1 MKPFKKFLTLS
12 ENITDSINSLC
23 EDSSPIFLCEA
34 NVHEPRYAYGSEVVL
49 KPPKIDKF
57 AEAMKTAKLKSKV
70 DGDTIFK
77 KIEPKKNLP
86 VVSIG
91 KDKTIK
97 TFLSFKKTEFKLVGN
112 PDTWFNKYAS
122 RDGINWGTPQMETAA
137 CIGLFLNGV
146 KMAKE
151 IADGKNVQAWKD
163 KIIGV
168 LEKNEDWFD
177 KGKEEILKGMGSIST
192 VDLNA
197 LAAFASGMTTFK
209 KAIIPFKTVHII
221 HGNIG
226 KYYGAERENQSVEG
240 NKDNTADAIVS
251 DSSAEKTIEAM
262 GSKKARYSKKNGQV
276 TVGGV
281 KLFQVSLK
289 KSLTGAQ
296 LGKITKN
303 VLDRYGISSDVLYN
317 TVIESKDID
326 EGFMSW
332 IKGVGKKVLDVFTEL
347 YSKLKQK
354 FLKVTN
360 TLLSASSWQK
370 QANKDEK
377 EFAALGIEGLAECF
391 EASDNE
397 MVLKE
402 SRLVEKKNDIS
413 KNLKGMK
420 PANKKKLLGKVN
432 KRLGKLKKTFKPDS
446 LVFKQDGDLKK
457 LPSKA
462 DDIFKLFSNYVSMQV
477 MNDVM
482 GGGDYNDK
490 ELVKEIIDLQRE
502 MYFGRTELPLWKVY
516 GASSIDDTSTYSYL
530 STGKEFV
537 NKKIKRLSG
546 KEIILCGFRANL
558 NASKVYFT
566 MQCSFILGINDDGTP
581 NYNLL
586 RTGTNTAGKYSFV
599 VDGTKEHDY
608 EYFTK
613 AYMK

>member
-1 MKPFKKFLTLS
+1 
-12 ENITDSINSLC
+12 
-23 EDSSPIFLCEA
+23 
-34 NVHEPRYAYGSEVVL
+34 
-49 KPPKIDKF
+49 
-57 AEAMKTAKLKSKV
+57 
-70 DGDTIFK
+70 
-77 KIEPKKNLP
+77 
-86 VVSIG
+86 
-91 KDKTIK
+91 
-97 TFLSFKKTEFKLVGN
+97 
-112 PDTWFNKYAS
+112 
-122 RDGINWGTPQMETAA
+122 
-137 CIGLFLNGV
+137 
-146 KMAKE
+146 
-151 IADGKNVQAWKD
+151 
-163 KIIGV
+163 
-168 LEKNEDWFD
+168 
-177 KGKEEILKGMGSIST
+177 
-192 VDLNA
+192 
-197 LAAFASGMTTFK
+197 
-209 KAIIPFKTVHII
+209 
-221 HGNIG
+221 
-226 KYYGAERENQSVEG
+226 
-240 NKDNTADAIVS
+240 
-251 DSSAEKTIEAM
+251 
-262 GSKKARYSKKNGQV
+262 
-276 TVGGV
+276 
-281 KLFQVSLK
+281 
-289 KSLTGAQ
+289 
-296 LGKITKN
+296 
-303 VLDRYGISSDVLYN
+303 
-317 TVIESKDID
+317 
-326 EGFMSW
+326 
-332 IKGVGKKVLDVFTEL
+332 
-347 YSKLKQK
+347 
-354 FLKVTN
+354 
-360 TLLSASSWQK
+360 
-370 QANKDEK
+370 
-377 EFAALGIEGLAECF
+377 
-391 EASDNE
+391 

-599 VDGTKEHDY
+599 VEGTKEHNY

-613 AYMK
+613 AYIK

>member
-1 MKPFKKFLTLS
+1 MKTFTKFLTLS
-12 ENITDSINSLC
+12 EDITKAINS
-23 EDSSPIFLCEA
+23 LCEA

-49 KPPKIDKF
+49 KTPKIDSFSK
-57 AEAMKTAKLKSKV
+57 ALVNAKIKKTV
-70 DGDTIFK
+70 DGNTIFK

-86 VVSIG
+86 TVTIG
-91 KDKTIK
+91 KDKTII
-97 TFLSFKKTEFKLVGN
+97 TFLSFGKTEFKLIGY
-112 PDTWFNKYAS
+112 PHPWFNQYAS

-163 KIIGV
+163 KIVSV
-168 LEKNEDWFD
+168 LGKNEDWFD
-177 KGKEEILKGMGSIST
+177 KGKDEIINGMGKISIA
-192 VDLNA
+192 DLNS

-209 KAIIPFKTVHII
+209 KAIIPFKTVHLI
-221 HGNIG
+221 HGRIG
-226 KYYGAERENQSVEG
+226 QYYGAERENQSVEG
-240 NKDNTADAIVS
+240 NKDNTADVIVS

-262 GSKKARYSKKNGQV
+262 GSKKAKYSKKNGQV
-276 TVGGV
+276 TVGDV

-289 KSLTGAQ
+289 KSITGAQ

-303 VLDRYGISSDVLYN
+303 VLDRYGISSDILYN
-317 TVIESKDID
+317 TVIESNDID

-332 IKGVGKKVLDVFTEL
+332 IKDVGKKVLDVFQQL

-391 EASDNE
+391 EVSNNE
-397 MVLKE
+397 MVLNE
-402 SRLVEKKNDIS
+402 SMLVEKKNDIS
-413 KNLKGMK
+413 KNLKAMK

-457 LPSKA
+457 FPSKA

-477 MNDVM
+477 VDDVM
-482 GGGDYNDK
+482 GGGDYNDEK
-490 ELVKEIIDLQRE
+490 LVKEIIDLQRE

-516 GASSIDDTSTYSYL
+516 GAITVGDTNTYSYL

-599 VDGTKEHDY
+599 VEGTKEHDY
-608 EYFTK
+608 EYFIK